1 MKRLVLFT
9 GALGLLL
16 PLLFAFPAAA
26 QDARKGP
33 LRNILEVFAP
43 PSQEEE
49 QRISARVGL
58 SAQQKT
64 QMRAVNER
72 YRADAPSLRA
82 RYDAAYED
90 VLRLMESTSP
100 NRGEVNQRLRTFN
113 RVHQEVVE
121 REVGYWTDFK
131 AILTPEQNR
140 TFWNMF
146 EQSRIRGDQ
155 GRGGRGRGRN

>member
-9 GALGLLL
+9 YALALLL
-16 PLLFAFPAAA
+16 PLLFVSPAAA
-26 QDARKGP
+26 QDMRRGP
-33 LRNILEVFAP
+33 LRNILVVFAP

-72 YRADAPSLRA
+72 YRSDAPSLRA
-82 RYDAAYED
+82 KYDAAYED
-90 VLRLMESTSP
+90 VVRLMEASNP
-100 NRGEVNQRLRTFN
+100 NQNEVNRRLRTFN
-113 RVHQEVVE
+113 QVHQEVVE
-121 REVGYWTDFK
+121 REVGYWNDFK
-131 AILTPEQNR
+131 KILTPPQNQ

-146 EQSRIRGDQ
+146 EQSRIRG
-155 GRGGRGRGRN
+155 N